1 MAINAITSAASTYQ
15 APQAERIATAKADTV
30 KGAET
35 YADADGSVSEIS
47 KDTRIVNNADDTEN
61 NNGQKN
67 NGNRQSSEET
77 MKQAI
82 SDINKRLN
90 NTECVFG
97 VHEATNRVT
106 IRIVDKDTKEVIK
119 EVPPEKTLDMIA
131 KVWELAGLL
140 VDERL

>member
-1 MAINAITSAASTYQ
+1 MAINAITGAASTYQ
-15 APQAERIATAKADTV
+15 APQAGRATTAKTETV
-30 KGAET
+30 KSTET

-47 KDTRIVNNADDTEN
+47 KDTRIVNNADDAEN

-67 NGNRQSSEET
+67 NGNRQPSEET
-77 MKQAI
+77 VKQAI

>member
-15 APQAERIATAKADTV
+15 APQAGRVTTAKADTV
-30 KGAET
+30 KSTET

-47 KDTRIVNNADDTEN
+47 RDTRIVNNADDAEN
-61 NNGQKN
+61 NNGQKDK
-67 NGNRQSSEET
+67 GNRQPSEET
-77 MKQAI
+77 VKQAI